1 MKRLALLLGLAVF
14 AGWAANAARAHDLVL
29 LPQGDGA
36 VVIRFGH
43 PGEYEPADL
52 PRLVRLDAYPEGQAR
67 AVSLLEAKPMRTG
80 VDWLE
85 ENLSQCTG
93 GHAVGMVTG
102 EYDNGY
108 WISVAPGKYFNTS
121 RVVLPAGKDAG
132 HYLKFGKGLFPA
144 VGEDF
149 NRVVGQQLEIIPQ
162 RDPFKVKPGE
172 KLPVKVIF
180 EGKPLAGAG
189 VEIGD
194 GKTRMKEEDIPRY
207 QTDRDGV
214 VELPISHGGLQLIAI
229 DHQTAPLHPDLCNH
243 DDYSASL
250 AFLISE

>member
-1 MKRLALLLGLAVF
+1 MKIIVLLCVALFSAAATRS
-14 AGWAANAARAHDLVL
+14 AGAHDLVL
-29 LPQGDGA
+29 LPSGKDELL
-36 VVIRFGH
+36 IRFGH

-52 PRLVRLDAYPEGQAR
+52 PRLFKLDAYAR
-67 AVSLLEAKPMRTG
+67 GEDKAISLLEVKPVQMG
-80 VDWLE
+80 VDWLIE
-85 ENLSQCTG
+85 RLGQLTG
-93 GHAVGMVTG
+93 GKPVMIVTG
-102 EYDNGY
+102 QYDNGY
-108 WISVAPGKYFNTS
+108 WTSITPEKYFNTS
-121 RVVLPAGKDAG
+121 RAILPAGKDAG

-144 VGEDF
+144 VGEAF